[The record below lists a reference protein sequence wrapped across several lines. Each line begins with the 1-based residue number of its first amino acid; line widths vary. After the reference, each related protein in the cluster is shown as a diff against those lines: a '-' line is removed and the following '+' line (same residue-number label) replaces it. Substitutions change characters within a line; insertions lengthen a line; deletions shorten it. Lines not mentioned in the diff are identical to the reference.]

1 MIILD
6 WDDDKG
12 EGIVVI
18 DNEFQEE
25 HFVLK
30 LDALSD
36 WIFVLQAEYDKILSN
51 PK

>member
-12 EGIVVI
+12 EGIVDI
-18 DNEFQEE
+18 DNEFKEE
-25 HFVLK
+25 HWVLK

-36 WIFVLQAEYDKILSN
+36 WIFTLQAEYDKILAS